1 MNPDIENQIKNT
13 ITWNKL
19 STSHK
24 QVYNLFENLKKFLL
38 TNKYLT
44 DIR

>member
-1 MNPDIENQIKNT
+1 MNPDIENQIKNN

-24 QVYNLFENLKKFLL
+24 QVNNLFENLTKFLFF
-38 TNKYLT
+38 NKYLT
-44 DIR
+44 VIR

>member
-1 MNPDIENQIKNT
+1 MNPDIENQIKNN

-24 QVYNLFENLKKFLL
+24 QVYYLSENLNKFFFI
-38 TNKYLT
+38 NKYLT
-44 DIR
+44 AIR